1 MTAPK
6 TPIATSTG
14 TCPGVSSGLL
24 IRILITK
31 EITAPMTIQMPIPT
45 KLFSIDRSLNAVLL
59 QQLYYGSEGRYGGR
73 PQSPRHGI

>member
-1 MTAPK
+1 
-6 TPIATSTG
+6 
-14 TCPGVSSGLL
+14 
-24 IRILITK
+24 
-31 EITAPMTIQMPIPT
+31 MTIQMPIPT